1 MIFNKKF
8 SYEEKDMMRK
18 KISISISFCEGD
30 EDFYTTVENNFKSEG
45 SKITY
50 EQVGTVCSDT
60 YYAYGEFH
68 KSELKTFLDQL
79 HKKGIGKTMN
89 ILHSLKSFRLNASG
103 KYEDVKDYLERRK
116 EEERLTNIETER
128 LKNRVNEIYDAIAAD
143 AGPNITY
150 VESMNGSLF
159 PQMIQLIT
167 GDHEERDLPEMIR
180 ECRFLAEN
188 DFILPKSIARSS
200 DSDFLDYMEN
210 HTAEILK
217 EIENNAES
225 DYKGRFNQQKKI

>member
-1 MIFNKKF
+1 MIFDKKF
-8 SYEEKDMMRK
+8 FYEEKGITRK
-18 KISISISFCEGD
+18 EISMSISFCDGD
-30 EDFYTTVENNFKSEG
+30 EDFYTIVENNFKSEG

-68 KSELKTFLDQL
+68 KSELKTFLNRL

-103 KYEDVKDYLERRK
+103 KYEDVKDYLERRE
-116 EEERLTNIETER
+116 EEERMSNIEMER
-128 LKNRVNEIYDAIAAD
+128 FKKRINEIYDEIAED
-143 AGPNITY
+143 AGPNISY

-188 DFILPKSIARSS
+188 DFILPESIAESS
-200 DSDFLDYMEN
+200 DGAFLDYIED
-210 HTAEILK
+210 HKSDILK
-217 EIENNAES
+217 EIESNAES
-225 DYKGRFNQQKKI
+225 DYRGRFNQQKM